1 MSWPGSCKRGS
12 SRRSANAN
20 MDLSPEKIFVV
31 GVIAL
36 MVLGPERLPHV
47 ARTAGRML
55 AEVRRVSASVQHEVT
70 NAIAEPRELLG
81 QAAGENGFEDI
92 RKALLAAPLS
102 WRSALGEMVGGPTGH
117 ARPSPVPRPAP
128 TSRWLRLPPWR
139 LRPRRRLWALW
150 NKLRAPWPLPTTCR
164 STSGAN
170 R

>member
-1 MSWPGSCKRGS
+1 
-12 SRRSANAN
+12 

-81 QAAGENGFEDI
+81 QAAGESGFEDI
-92 RKALLAAPLS
+92 RNTLLATPLS

-117 ARPSPVPRPAP
+117 RSALTRPPAAAD
-128 TSRWLRLPPWR
+128 LEV
-139 LRPRRRLWALW
+139 AA
-150 NKLRAPWPLPTTCR
+150 APAVAAEAPAVAPGLVAQAAAA
-164 STSGAN
+164 GAPDDLSLN
-170 R
+170 

>member
-1 MSWPGSCKRGS
+1 
-12 SRRSANAN
+12 

-117 ARPSPVPRPAP
+117 APALTRPPAGADVEVAAAP
-128 TSRWLRLPPWR
+128 AVAAEAPAT
-139 LRPRRRLWALW
+139 ALG
-150 NKLRAPWPLPTTCR
+150 LVEQAASAVAAPDDL
-164 STSGAN
+164 SLN
-170 R
+170 